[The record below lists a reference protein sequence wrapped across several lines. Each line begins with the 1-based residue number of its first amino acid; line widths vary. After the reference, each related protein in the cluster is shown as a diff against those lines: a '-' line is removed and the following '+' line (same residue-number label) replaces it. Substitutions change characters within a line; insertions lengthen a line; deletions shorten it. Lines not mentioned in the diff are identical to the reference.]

1 VNRWTSPFSDLTQG
15 RLVNHYL
22 RLSRHERPS
31 ETGPYIEGR
40 APVDANL
47 RGSDGRGMRVGPLL
61 ALVDSI
67 GGFTS
72 GLAVLPQWIVST
84 SIHLQVAG
92 LDHVGPLRLD
102 ASVLRRGSA
111 AVVTSV
117 VVADEGAAGAHVA
130 HGLVTCAVLDPPE
143 TPQFER
149 PIRVDEAP
157 EPDPDAV
164 ESLDAFFRI
173 APGDGTTTTRLE
185 LADHLRNP
193 WGILHGGAT
202 SVLLDVAAVRPAA
215 LDAGATGDTVVHFLS
230 PVRVG
235 PVEARCRV
243 VGDRPDG
250 RLVRVAVHDTGNAD
264 RLCVLA
270 SVVVR
275 RGERN

>member
-1 VNRWTSPFSDLTQG
+1 MNRWGRPFDDATQG

-31 ETGPYIEGR
+31 ERGPYIEGR
-40 APVDANL
+40 APLDPNL
-47 RGSDGRGMRVGPLL
+47 RGDDDRGMRTGPLL

-72 GLAVLPQWIVST
+72 GLAVLPRWIVST
-84 SIHLQVAG
+84 SIHLQVAR

-102 ASVLRRGSA
+102 AAVVRRGSA

-117 VVADEGAAGAHVA
+117 VVADEGAGDAHVA
-130 HGLVTCAVLDPPE
+130 DAFVTCAVLDPPE
-143 TPQFER
+143 PPQFER
-149 PIRVDEAP
+149 PIAIDEAP
-157 EPDPDAV
+157 EPDDA
-164 ESLDAFFRI
+164 EALEAFFRI
-173 APGDGTTTTRLE
+173 APGDGATTRLE

-202 SVLLDVAAVRPAA
+202 SVLVDVAAVRAAA
-215 LDAGATGDTVVHFLS
+215 LDGAATGDTVVHFLS

-275 RGERN
+275 ATGTRG

>member
-1 VNRWTSPFSDLTQG
+1 MNRWTRPFDDVTQG

-31 ETGPYIEGR
+31 EGGPYIEGR

-47 RGSDGRGMRVGPLL
+47 RAPDGRGMRVGPLL

-72 GLAVLPQWIVST
+72 GLAVLPRWIVST

-117 VVADEGAAGAHVA
+117 LVADEGAADAHVA

-143 TPQFER
+143 PPQFER
-149 PIRVDEAP
+149 PIAIDEAP
-157 EPDPDAV
+157 APDEAEPL
-164 ESLDAFFRI
+164 EEFFRI
-173 APGDGTTTTRLE
+173 APGEGPTTRLE
-185 LADHLRNP
+185 LADELRNP

-202 SVLLDVAAVRPAA
+202 SVLVDVAAVRAA
-215 LDAGATGDTVVHFLS
+215 GLDGGAAADTVVHFLS

-235 PVEARCRV
+235 PVEARGRA

-250 RLVRVAVHDTGNAD
+250 RLVRVAVHDAGNAD

-275 RGERN
+275 PTGTRG